1 MRQMQLALVAN
12 ANVNHAEDHRDE
24 HLVTMWGMDG
34 LPQTVYE
41 MATDTIIEK
50 FKTF

>member
-12 ANVNHAEDHRDE
+12 ANANHAEDHRDE

-34 LPQTVYE
+34 LPQTVLV
-41 MATDTIIEK
+41 ATDTIIEK